1 MLLFLLVAAV
11 LLADPEAASAQD
23 PGRANGT
30 VSTDDDD
37 QDRNQAGLWPEPR
50 VMSEGIA
57 FVARMLGESDD
68 EPEDG
73 FYPEFGNMIT
83 GAGWISIGPGYRQ
96 HVLKNRALFD
106 TSAAVSWRGYKM
118 AQARIEVPH
127 LAGNRLALGSQVMW
141 QDFAQVNYFGLG
153 IDSSLAN
160 QTNYR
165 FQATDLLSYATVRAN
180 DWLSVAATLGF
191 LHQPDVSPAGGWHIA
206 HPDTQAL
213 FGEELAP
220 GLTTQP
226 SFVHT
231 DLSLTVDR
239 RNHPGHPTSG
249 GLYRVAWESFTAPEA
264 GVFSFHRYEA
274 EAGQFIPVVRDTGLI
289 ALRAWTVFSDPADGH
304 IVPFYMLPS
313 LGGQNTLRGYHDYR
327 FHDRDLVAVSVESR
341 WALTTHVDG
350 AVFIDA
356 GTVAPR
362 LGDLDLSALK
372 TSYGVGV
379 RLHTRTTTLG
389 RVDVGI
395 SREGWRV
402 MFKMN
407 DPLALT
413 RSAHRTV
420 VAPFVP

>member
-1 MLLFLLVAAV
+1 
-11 LLADPEAASAQD
+11 
-23 PGRANGT
+23 
-30 VSTDDDD
+30 
-37 QDRNQAGLWPEPR
+37 
-50 VMSEGIA
+50 
-57 FVARMLGESDD
+57 
-68 EPEDG
+68 
-73 FYPEFGNMIT
+73 
-83 GAGWISIGPGYRQ
+83 
-96 HVLKNRALFD
+96 
-106 TSAAVSWRGYKM
+106 
-118 AQARIEVPH
+118 
-127 LAGNRLALGSQVMW
+127 
-141 QDFAQVNYFGLG
+141 VNYFGLG

-165 FQATDLLSYATVRAN
+165 FQATDVLSYATVQAN
-180 DWLSVAATLGF
+180 QWLSVGATVGF
-191 LHQPDVSPAGGWHIA
+191 LHQPDVSRAGGWHIA

-220 GLTTQP
+220 GLTAQP

-231 DLSLTVDR
+231 DLSLTVDT

-249 GLYRVAWESFTAPEA
+249 GVYRVAWESFTAPEA

-274 EAGQFIPVVRDTGLI
+274 EAGQFIPVVRDTGLV
-289 ALRAWTVFSDPADGH
+289 ALRAWTVFSDPAHGH
-304 IVPFYMLPS
+304 TVPFYMLPS

-327 FHDRDLVAVSVESR
+327 FHDRDLLAVSVESR
-341 WALTTHVDG
+341 WALTTHLGG

-379 RLHTRTTTLG
+379 RLHTRTRTLA
-389 RVDVGI
+389 RVDLGI

-402 MFKMN
+402 LFKMN

-413 RSAHRTV
+413 RSAHRTI